1 MNENQKFPGS
11 HPGPGKLKK
20 RILSFSFLWWMGK
33 HRGKREEMTLNH
45 CPGGCTIKL
54 CRLMFSGK
62 GEIYRFLNQG
72 KFVISIIRIRQSFPY
87 FTRKLFEANLLL

>member
-1 MNENQKFPGS
+1 MNENQKIPGL

-20 RILSFSFLWWMGK
+20 KIWSFSLVAGQTSGK
-33 HRGKREEMTLNH
+33 TGGNDNH

-54 CRLMFSGK
+54 CRFLFSGK

-87 FTRKLFEANLLL
+87 FTGKLFGANFLL